1 MANQKLLE
9 VFLNTKQILCRND
22 YYIYISKK
30 VIHVTNSEN
39 MIPHLMGL
47 QYIGRADM
55 FTGDRGVYMIKK
67 QRVKYESLEKL
78 VRKYYHGQNKQ
89 DSILAVVLGKI
100 NNLHKIKDILS
111 TYSQLYLYDVTA
123 NPESELKTDYLLVN
137 QQKDMVLQ
145 LGMIKV
151 DKNKTQEY
159 HCNSFMVDYK
169 VNENYDLHYRN
180 LTKCY
185 EISKIVKKDKI
196 TKCAVVIYQSSAA
209 EKREKD
215 GIRKMLFQAGISA
228 DEKLISAVFGLN
240 QKLGEY
246 HTFEMLKN
254 SEMLLDKCHNEYEQ
268 MEVKEF
274 INLWRYYPLK

>member
-1 MANQKLLE
+1 
-9 VFLNTKQILCRND
+9 
-22 YYIYISKK
+22 
-30 VIHVTNSEN
+30 

-89 DSILAVVLGKI
+89 DSILAMVLGKI
-100 NNLHKIKDILS
+100 NNLHKIKDMLS

-123 NPESELKTDYLLVN
+123 NPESGLKTDYLLVN

-185 EISKIVKKDKI
+185 EISKIVKKDKN

-240 QKLGEY
+240 QKFGEY

-274 INLWRYYPLK
+274 INLWRYYPPK